1 MPITVGSDS
10 IKEND
15 EVVTMLFWKKEQKV
29 VVALSQREVRLM
41 MTALLNF
48 RNKAVK
54 AGKSTEDINELIL
67 RIMK

>member
-1 MPITVGSDS
+1 LPITVGSDS

-29 VVALSQREVRLM
+29 VVALSPREVRLM

-54 AGKSTEDINELIL
+54 AGKPTEDINELIL

>member
-29 VVALSQREVRLM
+29 VVALSPREVRLM
-41 MTALLNF
+41 RMALLNF

-54 AGKSTEDINELIL
+54 AGKPTEDINELIL

>member
-1 MPITVGSDS
+1 MPITAGSDS

>member
-1 MPITVGSDS
+1 MPITAGSDS

-29 VVALSQREVRLM
+29 VVALSPREVRLM
-41 MTALLNF
+41 ITALLNF

-54 AGKSTEDINELIL
+54 AGKPTEDINELIL

>member
-15 EVVTMLFWKKEQKV
+15 EVVTMLFWKKEQTV
-29 VVALSQREVRLM
+29 VVALSPREVRLM
-41 MTALLNF
+41 MTALQNF

-54 AGKSTEDINELIL
+54 AGKPTEDINELIL

>member
-29 VVALSQREVRLM
+29 VVALSPREVRLM
-41 MTALLNF
+41 MTALLNC

-54 AGKSTEDINELIL
+54 AGKPTEDINELIL

>member
-29 VVALSQREVRLM
+29 VVALSPREVRLM
-41 MTALLNF
+41 MTALLTF

-54 AGKSTEDINELIL
+54 TGKPTEDINELIL

>member
-1 MPITVGSDS
+1 LPITVGSDS

-29 VVALSQREVRLM
+29 VVALSPREVRLM
-41 MTALLNF
+41 RMALLNF

-54 AGKSTEDINELIL
+54 AGKPTEDINELIL

>member
-1 MPITVGSDS
+1 MPITAGSDS

-29 VVALSQREVRLM
+29 VVALSPREVCLM

-54 AGKSTEDINELIL
+54 AGKPTEDINELIL
-67 RIMK
+67 RIVN

>member
-29 VVALSQREVRLM
+29 VALSPREVRLM
-41 MTALLNF
+41 RMALLNF

-54 AGKSTEDINELIL
+54 AGKPTEDINELIL

>member
-1 MPITVGSDS
+1 MPITAGSDS

-29 VVALSQREVRLM
+29 VVALSPREVRLM

-48 RNKAVK
+48 RNKAAK
-54 AGKSTEDINELIL
+54 AGKPMEDINELIL
-67 RIMK
+67 RIVN

>member
-1 MPITVGSDS
+1 LPITVGSDS

-29 VVALSQREVRLM
+29 VVALSPREVRLM

-48 RNKAVK
+48 RNKTVK
-54 AGKSTEDINELIL
+54 VGKPTEDINELIL

>member
-15 EVVTMLFWKKEQKV
+15 EVVTMLFGKKEQTV
-29 VVALSQREVRLM
+29 VVALSPREVRLM

-54 AGKSTEDINELIL
+54 TGKPTEDINELIL

>member
-29 VVALSQREVRLM
+29 VVALSPREVRLM
-41 MTALLNF
+41 MTMLLNF

-54 AGKSTEDINELIL
+54 AGKPTEDINELIL
-67 RIMK
+67 RITK

>member
-1 MPITVGSDS
+1 
-10 IKEND
+10 
-15 EVVTMLFWKKEQKV
+15 MLFWKKEQKV
-29 VVALSQREVRLM
+29 VVALSPREVRL

-54 AGKSTEDINELIL
+54 AGKPTEDINELIL

>member
-1 MPITVGSDS
+1 MPITAAFDS

-29 VVALSQREVRLM
+29 VVALSPREVRLM
-41 MTALLNF
+41 RMALLNF

-54 AGKSTEDINELIL
+54 AGKPTEDINELIF
-67 RIMK
+67 RITK

>member
-1 MPITVGSDS
+1 M
-10 IKEND
+10 
-15 EVVTMLFWKKEQKV
+15 KKI
-29 VVALSQREVRLM
+29 LSFLLAALM

-54 AGKSTEDINELIL
+54 AGKPTEDINELIL

>member
-29 VVALSQREVRLM
+29 VVALSPREVRLM

-54 AGKSTEDINELIL
+54 AGKLTEDINELIL

>member
-1 MPITVGSDS
+1 MPITAGSDS

-29 VVALSQREVRLM
+29 VVALSPREVRLM
-41 MTALLNF
+41 RMALLNF

-54 AGKSTEDINELIL
+54 AGKPTEDINELIL

>member
-29 VVALSQREVRLM
+29 VVALSPREERLM

-54 AGKSTEDINELIL
+54 TGKPTEDINELIL

>member
-10 IKEND
+10 IKERD

-29 VVALSQREVRLM
+29 VVALSPREVRLM
-41 MTALLNF
+41 RMALLNF

-54 AGKSTEDINELIL
+54 AGKPTEDINELIL